1 MQQLR
6 QRVQRALPYA
16 LGIALLQIALSLV
29 GMVLLVRYL
38 SPADYGVWVLLQG
51 LIGPVELAA
60 SFGFL
65 MVLVRS
71 LPGLDEPREIAGLV
85 WSVTLRRLLLTAG
98 IAVLLVA
105 AFPLYAARY
114 ELLAHR
120 FEVRL
125 LPAFLV
131 PAVGSAYLTASLN
144 ALFEQ
149 RAVLAASVGCQ
160 LALLAATA
168 LGIVQGRPLAYFL
181 VVFALA
187 TTAQFAVLAG
197 LFARRFGGPRRADLL
212 RTLPETEDQRRY
224 RRVSW
229 LDDFGVRVLS
239 TDVDRY
245 LIGFFSVNAE
255 VAIYAVAA
263 TIAARLEY
271 FLPHRMLQSVIEPA
285 IYRRYEEA
293 GGVSGVASIFGAI
306 FKVNYVLAFG
316 FLAVFLPL
324 GGELLRAVFGPV
336 YDASWAPTLIFLAF
350 LAFNTNPLGMVIHAV
365 RRPELLVFSKVVI
378 PLNLV
383 LAWLLV
389 PRYGALGMAAATG
402 ATMVL
407 KNTALFAVAESRLGL
422 SIPWGATLRCAAAA
436 ALTAGAVRL
445 VPEVVP
451 LLARVALAGLVY
463 LPAALWLGA
472 FERDDARLA
481 AALLPDSLRRRLP
494 DAWVAPIEG

>member
-16 LGIALLQIALSLV
+16 FGIALLQIALSLV

-38 SPADYGVWVLLQG
+38 SPADYGVWMLLQG
-51 LIGPVELAA
+51 LIGVVELFA

-71 LPGLDEPREIAGLV
+71 LPALDERREIAGLV
-85 WSVTLRRLLLTAG
+85 WSVTLRRLVFAAA
-98 IAVLLVA
+98 IAALLVA

-114 ELLAHR
+114 EIEAHR
-120 FEVRL
+120 FEVSL
-125 LPAFLV
+125 VPAFLV
-131 PAVGSAYLTASLN
+131 PAVGSAYLAASLQ

-149 RAVLAASVGCQ
+149 RSVLTASLAYQ
-160 LALLAATA
+160 LVMLSATA
-168 LGIVQGRPLAYFL
+168 LGIVQGRPLAYF
-181 VVFALA
+181 VIVSASA
-187 TTAQFAVLAG
+187 NWAQFVVLAA
-197 LFARRFGGPRRADLL
+197 LFARRFGGPRRADL
-212 RTLPETEDQRRY
+212 RRALPETDDQRRY

-229 LDDFGVRVLS
+229 LDDLGVRVLS
-239 TDVDRY
+239 TDIDRY
-245 LIGFFSVNAE
+245 LIGFFSQSAQ

-263 TIAARLEY
+263 TITSRLEY

-285 IYRRYEEA
+285 IYRRYEET
-293 GGVSGVASIFGAI
+293 GGVSGVAPIFGAI

-316 FLAVFLPL
+316 FLAVFVPL
-324 GGELLRAVFGPV
+324 GGELLRAVFGDV
-336 YDASWAPTLIFLAF
+336 YDASWAPTVIFLAF
-350 LAFNTNPLGMVIHAV
+350 LAFNSNPLGMVIHAV

-378 PLNLV
+378 PLNFV

-407 KNTALFAVAESRLGL
+407 KNTALFAVAKRQLGL
-422 SIPWGATLRCAAAA
+422 SIPWVATLRCAAAA

-445 VPEVVP
+445 VPEGVP
-451 LLARVALAGLVY
+451 LVARVALAGMIY
-463 LPAALWLGA
+463 LPAALFLGA
-472 FERDDARLA
+472 FERDDVRLA
-481 AALLPDSLRRRLP
+481 AAVLPDSLRRRLP
-494 DAWVAPIEG
+494 AAWVAPSEG